1 MREGAVDRRLDPATP
16 SNPRGANRF
25 RTRSLHVAAWGLAAS
40 AVPQSAAAAIISD
53 IAVNQSPNSS
63 FSFNG
68 TTPEGDLDLVS
79 MTGAMG
85 FDLKLEAPGG
95 MNPSTVELA
104 ISPSGGDD
112 WLSLLGLGDTVD
124 GSLTFGGSGFLVRHD
139 TDSPVWAAGTTG
151 YAGFTFNPDGTPL
164 YGWIQV
170 EFDLSGTDFTVLQ
183 WAYDDTGAP
192 IAAGQMPEPSTA
204 ILLGLGLAGLAAV
217 VRKRRRG
224 RLPARHRLI
233 PHP

>member
-1 MREGAVDRRLDPATP
+1 MDRRLDPATP

-40 AVPQSAAAAIISD
+40 AVPQNAAAAIISD

-79 MTGAMG
+79 MTGGMG

-151 YAGFTFNPDGTPL
+151 YAGFTFNPDGIVIPSM
-164 YGWIQV
+164 
-170 EFDLSGTDFTVLQ
+170 LSLTNCSDPGKFPTMYSTNSSWRLWEPTTHPVMAVRASISGKRERTV
-183 WAYDDTGAP
+183 
-192 IAAGQMPEPSTA
+192 
-204 ILLGLGLAGLAAV
+204 
-217 VRKRRRG
+217 
-224 RLPARHRLI
+224 
-233 PHP
+233 